1 MHLFNKGKLT
11 LEKLKDKC
19 NIDGVIDHVSVVFPD
34 QYGRLWSTNVN
45 AEHFINQ
52 VSNEQTFN
60 FSYNPF
66 NKDILGGDIE
76 MPTDMEFTKTLEL
89 RADL

>member
-19 NIDGVIDHVSVVFPD
+19 HVDGAIDHVSIAFPD

-52 VSNEQTFN
+52 ASAE
-60 FSYNPF
+60 
-66 NKDILGGDIE
+66 
-76 MPTDMEFTKTLEL
+76 
-89 RADL
+89 